1 MKLKLFWINIF
12 FSFISYIVR
21 IEALVSDSL
30 TKILRGNYNNIRI
43 PLLLNQLCNESQ
55 GDDGVLRDAC
65 YGCFFR
71 ATNRPPGYPLLL
83 AMSNCG
89 DLYLDNTN
97 YGSCQAYLRNAS
109 RNIDIRSSPSIIYC
123 TFLEC
128 IRQVNKDSLIRTC
141 VGEALDMI
149 SNFTV
154 NDIQLAQLFVNTTAC
169 ILAKTRCGIMNPITG
184 VYQDGIDA
192 STKLSIPSM
201 NAILVNSNYD
211 INIIQLPFGTGVID
225 ECAKYRNVEQATWP
239 SVQC

>member
-128 IRQVNKDSLIRTC
+128 IRQVNKDSLEARAFSNRRSRSSKSTLISKFNPLATFWPQYVVAQRAICIINANRRT
-141 VGEALDMI
+141 I
-149 SNFTV
+149 
-154 NDIQLAQLFVNTTAC
+154 
-169 ILAKTRCGIMNPITG
+169 
-184 VYQDGIDA
+184 
-192 STKLSIPSM
+192 
-201 NAILVNSNYD
+201 
-211 INIIQLPFGTGVID
+211 LPFTIRPD
-225 ECAKYRNVEQATWP
+225 AEPISPR
-239 SVQC
+239 